1 MRTDPHIALLIETS
15 NAYCRFLLR
24 GVAAYVRDNRPWSL
38 YLSEHERGA
47 TVPRWLR
54 RWKGDGI
61 IARVENQEI
70 ADAVVEA
77 GVPVVNVS
85 AADHVKD
92 MPTVTNN
99 EETSIRL
106 AFNHLHERGFKE
118 FAFCGTAG
126 HVWSVTREQ
135 LFEQFVCEA
144 GCSIHIYE
152 TPSPGKRRDNWEQEQ
167 IKVAKWLENIPKPV
181 GLLASHDFRGQNVLD
196 ACRRASIAVPEQV
209 AVIALGDDEVL
220 CDLTS
225 PMMTS
230 VTNNPYEVGYKAAS
244 VLDQLM
250 AGKSVSPRV
259 TLIESVGVHLRQS
272 TDITAIDD
280 PDIVNALQMIRRHA
294 CDGLKV
300 EEILEEVPLSRR
312 QLELRFKKYAGRTLH
327 EEILRV
333 KLMQA
338 KRLVAHS
345 KLPLAD
351 IALRAGFP
359 HTSHMGVVF
368 QNKLGLSPSEYRAKY
383 S

>member
-47 TVPRWLR
+47 TVPSWLR

-135 LFEQFVCEA
+135 LFEQFVYEA
-144 GCSIHIYE
+144 GCSIHIYK

-167 IKVAKWLENIPKPV
+167 IKVAKWLESIPKPV

-259 TLIESVGVHLRQS
+259 TLVESVGVHLRQS

-280 PDIVNALQMIRRHA
+280 PDVVSALQMIRRYA

-312 QLELRFKKYAGRTLH
+312 QLELQFKKHVGRTLH

-333 KLMQA
+333 KLTQA

-345 KLPLAD
+345 KLPLVD
-351 IALRAGFP
+351 IALRVGFP

-368 QNKLGLSPSEYRAKY
+368 QNKLGLSPSEYRAKF